1 MARLP
6 TKQSELSILR
16 SFANMPDDVMSG
28 TPSDY
33 VTRAILPKANDF
45 SARGSA
51 FGPNGMPPFNNS
63 PILDQALSSGL
74 PFRQAA
80 QAAGN
85 IAGTNVKSEMDNVVR
100 AAQDTPESRAMSAA
114 AEIMKKYPGAATGLT
129 SLMPYEIVLDK
140 YASSFG
146 IDKEDIERAI
156 EKAKSRADETAFPDV
171 PIEYAPITGTP
182 KLTPKSSFDIPA
194 PQTDRA
200 IGIPATFTDEDILD
214 PEGAGTGPTD
224 PDAADYAGATDD
236 AGAGE
241 AAKSYTTFREDAT
254 GQSGAFDESTPSHV
268 GLSSSEMF
276 ESLAREKL
284 GPDVSQPN
292 RLQSVLR
299 GQSHALGMWIMAVL
313 KKHVPASAI
322 SGVDPETSEFPAE
335 GIDPGISEYH
345 YWKYGAPV
353 KENDPEVQ
361 RLYKAFRKASKIGYR
376 LGNAEGDLMSFDW
389 DEEDEFADLSRN
401 QKEAIGTFVNNSLRL
416 DRGYEKALVDF
427 MYGRTGRGSIGGIML
442 NASNNTYQY
451 WENEGVRRPQQPARG
466 YIDFYEETLEG
477 SGKKTEKPDSFIQG
491 G

>member
-45 SARGSA
+45 SARGPD
-51 FGPNGMPPFNNS
+51 FGTSGMPPFNNS

-114 AEIMKKYPGAATGLT
+114 AEIMKKYPGAAIGLT

-156 EKAKSRADETAFPDV
+156 GEAKSRADETAFPDI

-182 KLTPKSSFDIPA
+182 KLTPKSSFNIPA
-194 PQTDRA
+194 PQTDSA
-200 IGIPATFTDEDILD
+200 IGIPATFMDQAILD
-214 PEGAGTGPTD
+214 PEGAAQGM
-224 PDAADYAGATDD
+224 DYWD
-236 AGAGE
+236 
-241 AAKSYTTFREDAT
+241 
-254 GQSGAFDESTPSHV
+254 TPSHV
-268 GLSSSEMF
+268 GLSDSEQF
-276 ESLAREKL
+276 EALARRKL
-284 GPDVSQPN
+284 GTEANQPGRLDAVQRGMSHARGMWLFSLLKNGVSSSTLTGQDDYLKGYKDFEVDRDIAQSAEESFYNYLKGGKRLNEDDPDVE
-292 RLQSVLR
+292 RY
-299 GQSHALGMWIMAVL
+299 
-313 KKHVPASAI
+313 
-322 SGVDPETSEFPAE
+322 D
-335 GIDPGISEYH
+335 
-345 YWKYGAPV
+345 
-353 KENDPEVQ
+353 
-361 RLYKAFRKASKIGYR
+361 KAFRKASNVAYD
-376 LGNAEGDLMSFDW
+376 LGSTTLGLQGW
-389 DEEDEFADLSRN
+389 DADNEFADLSAD
-401 QKEAIGTFVNNSLRL
+401 QKGLIGLWVTLSVRGG
-416 DRGYEKALVDF
+416 RGYEQDIVNFKH
-427 MYGRTGRGSIGGIML
+427 GRTGRGALGKFTLQASDATHEYWQNQGIRMPEER
-442 NASNNTYQY
+442 AT
-451 WENEGVRRPQQPARG
+451 GF
-466 YIDFYEETLEG
+466 IDFYENTKEK
-477 SGKKTEKPDSFIQG
+477 SGKKVEQPVFSQG

>member
-6 TKQSELSILR
+6 TKQDEQSLIR
-16 SFANMPDDVMSG
+16 SFASMTNDIMSG

-45 SARGSA
+45 SARGPD
-51 FGPNGMPPFNNS
+51 FGTSGMPPFNNS
-63 PILDQALSSGL
+63 PILDQALGSGL

-129 SLMPYEIVLDK
+129 SLLPYDIVLDK

-200 IGIPATFTDEDILD
+200 TGIPVTFTDEDILD

-224 PDAADYAGATDD
+224 PDATDD

-241 AAKSYTTFREDAT
+241 VAKSYTTFIEDAA
-254 GQSGAFDESTPSHV
+254 GQPGAGVDASTPSHV

-299 GQSHALGMWIMAVL
+299 GQSHALGMWLMAVL

-322 SGVDPETSEFPAE
+322 SGFDPETSEFPAE
-335 GIDPGISEYH
+335 GIDPGISEYN
-345 YWKYGAPV
+345 YWKYGIPV

-361 RLYKAFRKASKIGYR
+361 RLYKAFRTASKIGYD
-376 LGNAEGDLMSFDW
+376 LGDAEGSRLVYDW
-389 DEEDEFADLSRN
+389 DEEDEFSDLSHN
-401 QKEAIGTFVNNSLRL
+401 QKMAIGQFVNDSLRS
-416 DRGYEKALVDF
+416 DMGYEKALVDF